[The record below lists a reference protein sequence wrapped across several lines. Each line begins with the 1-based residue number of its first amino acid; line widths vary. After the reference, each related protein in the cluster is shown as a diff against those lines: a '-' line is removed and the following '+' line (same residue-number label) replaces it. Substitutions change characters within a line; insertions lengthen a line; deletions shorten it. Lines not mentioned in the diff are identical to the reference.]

1 MFSDIADHWAG
12 QCIAALAR
20 RGVVS
25 GYPNRTFRPR
35 ATVARAE
42 FAALM
47 PKVFPELSEKQE
59 ATFFGDVPKQHWAN
73 AVVSWTT
80 QRGLL
85 AGDEDGMF
93 WPRQTISRAE
103 AVVVLMKG
111 IEATQGFDAV
121 LLDLQDA
128 ADTSGTSDTAD
139 GSDAR
144 EAKSDRSVNA
154 KYFSDANDIADYAQ
168 GAIAA
173 ALNRQLLEQLSEPRP
188 LFPNL
193 AITRGELA
201 ALLCRVLEIPDAE
214 TANLKTRYP
223 VLSKDTQAL
232 FQQFLQ
238 QEAGC
243 DESQL
248 AFLDRGIRGS
258 PYRTE
263 IASYALRLQQPTGVA
278 MPLSGKGTTNSA
290 SATIYPKTGELF
302 FVNEGGLDF
311 LSDDILSA
319 CACLSTVKG
328 GELHGR
334 WLGRDALSDRQ
345 QWSATKFIP
354 LLNLAARA
362 NALSPTVDIDQCRV
376 RPAGS
381 ANRFSG
387 YPFHNLAAGIMTYD
401 NRIATSNSLAAMFK
415 NFETPERLE
424 KWTQAL
430 TGNQT
435 LSFQGRYGEVPFI
448 QHPELWSAQ
457 ANQVLLKSPGAEHQ
471 GENLMSTY
479 DLTRLLSMAGWHWQL
494 PASAKIPELQA
505 RSVESIIRAMG
516 LDTAR
521 YIDVALET
529 LGIAGVVTSPVII
542 SKSGFGRSDER
553 DRTELTYCALA
564 QFSLPHQIT
573 GQITGQSAP
582 DPSAA
587 YQRHSICFTLIAALG
602 VGDADEEARYVDALM
617 ATAVTEIIRRMVL
630 GTL

>member
-25 GYPNRTFRPR
+25 GYRNGTFRPK

-59 ATFFGDVPKQHWAN
+59 AASFGDVPQQHWAN

-80 QRGLL
+80 QRGLFD
-85 AGDEDGMF
+85 GDEDGRF
-93 WPRQTISRAE
+93 RPRQTISRAE

-111 IEATQGFDAV
+111 VEATQGFDAV

-128 ADTSGTSDTAD
+128 ADTAD
-139 GSDAR
+139 GSDGSDAK
-144 EAKSDRSVNA
+144 EAKSDRGVNA
-154 KYFSDANDIADYAQ
+154 KYFSDADDIADGAQ

-201 ALLCRVLEIPDAE
+201 ALLCRVLEIPDAD
-214 TANLKTRYP
+214 LKTRYP
-223 VLSKDTQAL
+223 ALSKDTEAL

-248 AFLDRGIRGS
+248 AFLDRGIQGS
-258 PYRTE
+258 PYRAE
-263 IASYALRLQQPTGVA
+263 VASYARRLQQPTGVA
-278 MPLSGKGTTNSA
+278 MLLSGKGATTSA
-290 SATIYPKTGELF
+290 NAAIYPKKGELF

-319 CACLSTVKG
+319 CMCLSTVKG

-345 QWSATKFIP
+345 LWSATKFIP

-376 RPAGS
+376 RPVS
-381 ANRFSG
+381 STSRFSG
-387 YPFHNLAAGIMTYD
+387 YPFPNLAAGIMTYD

-415 NFETPERLE
+415 NFETPKRLE

-435 LSFQGRYGEVPFI
+435 LSFQGGYGEVPFI
-448 QHPELWSAQ
+448 QHPELWSSQ
-457 ANQVLLKSPGAEHQ
+457 TNQVLLKSPGAEHQ

-494 PASAKIPELQA
+494 PADARIPNLQT

-516 LDTAR
+516 LDAAR

-529 LGIAGVVTSPVII
+529 LGLAGMVTSPVIL

-564 QFSLPHQIT
+564 QFSLPRQITGPTT

-582 DPSAA
+582 DPTAA
-587 YQRHSICFTLIAALG
+587 YQRHSICFSLIAAQNL
-602 VGDADEEARYVDALM
+602 GDADEEARYVDALM
-617 ATAVTEIIRRMVL
+617 AASVTEIIRRTAL
-630 GTL
+630 GKL

>member
-20 RGVVS
+20 RRVVS
-25 GYPNRTFRPR
+25 GYRNGTFRPR

-42 FAALM
+42 FAALI

-59 ATFFGDVPKQHWAN
+59 AVAFGDVPKQHWAN
-73 AVVSWTT
+73 AVVSWTA
-80 QRGLL
+80 QRGLFE
-85 AGDEDGMF
+85 GYEDGRF
-93 WPRQTISRAE
+93 RPRQTISRAE

-111 IEATQGFDAV
+111 VEATQGFDTV

-128 ADTSGTSDTAD
+128 ADTAD

-154 KYFSDANDIADYAQ
+154 KYFSDADDIADDAQ

-188 LFPNL
+188 LFSNL

-214 TANLKTRYP
+214 TANLKTNYP
-223 VLSKDTQAL
+223 ALSKDTKDTEAL

-238 QEAGC
+238 REAGF

-248 AFLDRGIRGS
+248 AFLDRGIQGS

-263 IASYALRLQQPTGVA
+263 VASYALRLQQPTGVA
-278 MPLSGKGTTNSA
+278 MPLSGKGATNSENA
-290 SATIYPKTGELF
+290 AIYPKKGELF

-345 QWSATKFIP
+345 LWSATKFIP

-362 NALSPTVDIDQCRV
+362 NALSPAVDIDQCRV

-381 ANRFSG
+381 TSRFSG
-387 YPFHNLAAGIMTYD
+387 YLFHNLAAGIMTYD
-401 NRIATSNSLAAMFK
+401 SRTATSNSLAAMFK

-448 QHPELWSAQ
+448 QHPELWSSQ

-494 PASAKIPELQA
+494 PADARIPDLQT

-521 YIDVALET
+521 YVDVALET
-529 LGIAGVVTSPVII
+529 LGLAGVVTSPVII

-553 DRTELTYCALA
+553 DRTELTYCALT
-564 QFSLPHQIT
+564 QFSLPR
-573 GQITGQSAP
+573 QITGQSAP
-582 DPSAA
+582 DPTAA
-587 YQRHSICFTLIAALG
+587 YQRHSICFSLIAAQNL
-602 VGDADEEARYVDALM
+602 GDADEEARYVDALM
-617 ATAVTEIIRRMVL
+617 AASVTEIIRRTAL
-630 GTL
+630 GRL

>member
-1 MFSDIADHWAG
+1 MFSDIAGHWAG

-25 GYPNRTFRPR
+25 GYPNGTFRPK
-35 ATVARAE
+35 ATIARAE

-47 PKVFPELSEKQE
+47 PRVFPELSEKQ
-59 ATFFGDVPKQHWAN
+59 AAMPFRDVPKQHWAN
-73 AVVSWTT
+73 AVVSWTA
-80 QRGLL
+80 QRGLFE
-85 AGDEDGMF
+85 GDENGLF
-93 WPRQTISRAE
+93 RPRQTISIAE
-103 AVVVLMKG
+103 TVTVLMKG

-128 ADTSGTSDTAD
+128 ADTAD
-139 GSDAR
+139 VSDAR
-144 EAKSDRSVNA
+144 EAKSNREANA
-154 KYFSDANDIADYAQ
+154 KYFSDTNDIADYAQ

-188 LFPNL
+188 LLPNL
-193 AITRGELA
+193 AITRGEVA
-201 ALLCRVLEIPDAE
+201 ALLCRVLEIPTAE
-214 TANLKTRYP
+214 ITKFKTSYP
-223 VLSKDTQAL
+223 ALSKDTQAL
-232 FQQFLQ
+232 FQPFLQ
-238 QEAGC
+238 QEAGFG
-243 DESQL
+243 ESQL
-248 AFLDRGIRGS
+248 AFLDRGIQGS

-263 IASYALRLQQPTGVA
+263 VASYALRLQQPMGV
-278 MPLSGKGTTNSA
+278 MTSLSGKGAAKSENTA
-290 SATIYPKTGELF
+290 IYPKKGELF

-311 LSDDILSA
+311 LPTDILSA
-319 CACLSTVKG
+319 CVCLSTVKG

-345 QWSATKFIP
+345 LWSSTKFIP
-354 LLNLAARA
+354 LLNIAAQA
-362 NALSPTVDIDQCRV
+362 NAVLPSVDIDQCKV
-376 RPAGS
+376 RSAGS
-381 ANRFSG
+381 TDRYSG
-387 YPFHNLAAGIMTYD
+387 YLFPDLAAGIMTYD
-401 NRIATSNSLAAMFK
+401 NRIATSNSLAALFK

-435 LSFQGRYGEVPFI
+435 LSFQGGYGEDPFI
-448 QHPELWSAQ
+448 QHPELWSSQ
-457 ANQVLLKSPGAEHQ
+457 ANQVLLKSPDAEHQ

-494 PASAKIPELQA
+494 SAEARIPELQT

-516 LDTAR
+516 LDAAR

-529 LGIAGVVTSPVII
+529 LGLTGVVKSPVII

-564 QFSLPHQIT
+564 QFSLPRQIT
-573 GQITGQSAP
+573 SQSAP
-582 DPSAA
+582 DPTAA
-587 YQRHSICFTLIAALG
+587 YQRHSICFTLIAAQG

-630 GTL
+630 GNL